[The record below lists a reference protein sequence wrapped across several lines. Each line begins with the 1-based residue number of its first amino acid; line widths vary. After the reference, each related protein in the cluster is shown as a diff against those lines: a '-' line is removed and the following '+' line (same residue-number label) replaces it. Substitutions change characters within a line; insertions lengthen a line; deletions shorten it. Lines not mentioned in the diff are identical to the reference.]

1 MPGAVV
7 MPMRGLNHNGQE
19 PPQLAGRS
27 GGVRCGEFRHQRQH
41 RDLRS
46 DDPGLGDDAF
56 VGAAGAIY
64 AVKGDTEVTL
74 QIIAFSDP
82 KAQEHA
88 VALAKLVL
96 GKLP

>member
-1 MPGAVV
+1 
-7 MPMRGLNHNGQE
+7 MRGLNHNGQE

-41 RDLRS
+41 LDLRS
-46 DDPGLGDDAF
+46 DDPGPRRRRLHRRC
-56 VGAAGAIY
+56 GAID

-74 QIIAFSDP
+74 QLIAFSDP